1 MSTAT
6 ARWRA
11 FAAAWRL
18 ALGIAG
24 VSFRAEL
31 DYRANFVTN
40 IFFGV
45 AWQASV
51 IVFATVLLGSFPGMG
66 GWSSYAVLLIA
77 AMRMLSHGLC
87 ALLYDRNDHLPAM
100 IQDGRFE
107 ACLLRPLPVYRQIQL
122 SVFPVNAFG
131 DLLVGASLFGWAI
144 SVIDVHWT
152 LLRIGYLACGLAGG
166 VLVEAAIKITLSSFL
181 LRFPATSS
189 WHVWIEELLGT
200 FGNYPLSFLPRVMS
214 NAFTYLL
221 PLAFIAYFPAAILT
235 GHAGGLNV
243 PSAVAAAAPLVG
255 LAAFAGARLL
265 WNARLRRYTGVTG

>member
-11 FAAAWRL
+11 FVAAWRL
-18 ALGIAG
+18 ALRIAG
-24 VSFRAEL
+24 VSLRAEL
-31 DYRANFVTN
+31 EYRANFVTN
-40 IFFGV
+40 IVFGV

-51 IVFATVLLGSFPGMG
+51 IVFATVLLGRFPGMG
-66 GWSSYAVLLIA
+66 GWSSHAVLLIA

-87 ALLYDRNDHLPAM
+87 ALLYDRNDHLPEM
-100 IQDGRFE
+100 IQDGRLE

-131 DLLVGASLFGWAI
+131 DLLVGASMFAWAI

-152 LLRIGYLACGLAGG
+152 LLRIGYLAAGLAGG

-189 WHVWIEELLGT
+189 WHAWIEELLGT
-200 FGNYPLSFLPRVMS
+200 FGNYPLSFLPRLVS

-235 GHAGGLNV
+235 GHADGLNV
-243 PSAVAAAAPLVG
+243 PSAVAAAAPLIG
-255 LAAFAGARLL
+255 LAAFVGARLL